1 MKQDAFMMN
10 ENELKFFLK
19 LLTREHVSAK
29 EKLETSKRYYEM
41 VDAIAQRVGKAYVE
55 IQEERFAELEES
67 GE

>member
-10 ENELKFFLK
+10 EDELKFFLK
-19 LLTREHVSAK
+19 LLSREHVNAK
-29 EKLETSKRYYEM
+29 EKLETSKRYFEF

-55 IQEERFAELEES
+55 IQEERFPELEEN